1 MSIFD
6 SIKNAIF
13 GKAEAAEAPASTQ
26 TSAPS
31 AAPSAPSSTPA
42 AAPSAAPSSPV
53 DVAAVM
59 EQAVKAKG
67 QKLNWRTS
75 IVDTMKALD
84 LDSSLS
90 ARKELA
96 KELGYTGDTN
106 DSATMNIWL
115 HKALMKKLSENGGKV
130 PADLIH

>member
-13 GKAEAAEAPASTQ
+13 GKAEAAEAPAGT
-26 TSAPS
+26 APTAS
-31 AAPSAPSSTPA
+31 SPATPSAPT

-59 EQAVKAKG
+59 EAAVKAKG

-75 IVDTMKALD
+75 IVDMMKALD
-84 LDSSLS
+84 LDSGLS

-130 PADLIH
+130 PSDLMH